1 VKITGANFDSKGVEA
16 AAVVPKVQ
24 AEEQQQHGKF
34 PGLPVRSS
42 KVKVEGVGMEVGTVA
57 KGADAVASSSGI
69 VAGAPTPEVGAA
81 VCAVDD
87 ATSLESSSPE
97 SSDDDEDLLD
107 LLVDTLDGE
116 FDPDL
121 MI

>member
-24 AEEQQQHGKF
+24 TEEQQQGKF
-34 PGLPVRSS
+34 PGLPVTSS
-42 KVKVEGVGMEVGTVA
+42 KVKDEGVGIKVGTVA
-57 KGADAVASSSGI
+57 KGAEAVASSSVI

-87 ATSLESSSPE
+87 VTSLESSSPE